1 MSVSSTVPSRR
12 RRSLVVAT
20 LAPVALATMP
30 GCGSMPWSSSS
41 RSAPPPPPL
50 ARGSAVLRPRWSAPF
65 AGGVNCAPAVTHS
78 GIWVASPEGRLA
90 LLDPATGA
98 ARWTLSVARSVVAGV
113 GARGAFGALATSDGD
128 LIAFDAAGKQLWKV
142 TLGAEAV
149 TVPAVTEQGVYVRCS
164 DRRTLGFERMTG
176 KRIWSLT
183 RTGPNLVLRQTASIA
198 ASDRRLFLGFP
209 GGRLAA
215 LDEST
220 GAQIWETAVAV
231 PRGSNEIER
240 IADVVGLPSVSAQ
253 DVCAVAF
260 QGRIACFDRASGR
273 MLWNRD
279 LSSPGGVAGT
289 GTMIA
294 FCDERGYVHA
304 FSRSGASLWR
314 QAGLAGRSPSAP
326 AFAGSRLILSDRD
339 GLVYA
344 LALDDG
350 AIEARSPTDGKP
362 AAGAP
367 LIAGDLALV
376 QTVRGALHAF
386 AIGAA

>member
-1 MSVSSTVPSRR
+1 M
-12 RRSLVVAT
+12 
-20 LAPVALATMP
+20 
-30 GCGSMPWSSSS
+30 
-41 RSAPPPPPL
+41 
-50 ARGSAVLRPRWSAPF
+50 
-65 AGGVNCAPAVTHS
+65 THS